1 MTIRALQTFG
11 LTILWVAATFAV
23 LALLGPD
30 WTRYAPATCLG
41 AHCFCEFPRSG
52 DLLLQ
57 PANSWSSFGF
67 VAVGSW
73 IMLGAGDNGT
83 AFRGNMARW
92 FGFTAVVIGVGSVLL
107 HATLT
112 LWGQFADVVGM
123 YLLGG
128 FNLVYALRR
137 WRDLPR
143 GTAVA
148 GYVVLCTVLIG
159 LLGIAPETRRW
170 LFAVVL
176 ITAIVVELAF
186 ARPRRPG
193 VKVSWFALGFAA
205 NAVAF
210 GIWILDNTRRLC
222 APDSLVQGHA
232 AWHLLGA
239 VAVACSY
246 AYFRSEDAPPTTVRG
261 FASSTGNA

>member
-1 MTIRALQTFG
+1 MRFIGTVG
-11 LTILWVAATFAV
+11 LTLTWVAATFAV

-30 WTRYAPATCLG
+30 WARYAPATCLG
-41 AHCFCEFPRSG
+41 THCFCEFPRTGS
-52 DLLLQ
+52 LLLQ

-73 IMLGAGDNGT
+73 IMLGAGARDT
-83 AFRGNMARW
+83 AFRGRTAGW

-112 LWGQFADVVGM
+112 LWGQFADVLGM
-123 YLLGG
+123 YLLGS
-128 FNLVYALRR
+128 FNLVYAVRR
-137 WRDLPR
+137 WRDLR
-143 GTAVA
+143 SGIALA
-148 GYVVLCTVLIG
+148 AYVLLCAALIG
-159 LLGIAPETRRW
+159 TLWLWPETRRW

-176 ITAIVVELAF
+176 IAAILVELLL
-186 ARPRRPG
+186 ARPHRPG
-193 VKVSWFALGFAA
+193 VRVSWFALGFGA

-210 GIWILDNTRRLC
+210 VIWIFDQNRQLC
-222 APDSLVQGHA
+222 DPNSLLQGHA

-246 AYFRSEDAPPTTVRG
+246 AYFRSERSAGIAPMLQS
-261 FASSTGNA
+261 A